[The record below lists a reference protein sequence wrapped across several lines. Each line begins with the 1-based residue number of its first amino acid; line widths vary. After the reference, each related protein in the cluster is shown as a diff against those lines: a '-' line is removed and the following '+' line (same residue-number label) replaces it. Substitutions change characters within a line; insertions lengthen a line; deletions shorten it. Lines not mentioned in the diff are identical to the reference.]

1 MHSNVRL
8 SACVGRPCGGC
19 ETAAHGDVGGAGLAA
34 GSAPAR
40 AGPRYRLAPNAPDA
54 REHVLTCIAHD
65 PRWWPQIEQRGEYL
79 ARLVGELKIP
89 VAELP
94 IDPHDPDLLSGI
106 GFPVLVEMS
115 RLGNTSAAA
124 ILHQHLSST
133 TGDDWTW
140 AVGHLWAHAGAAAR
154 DGLRE
159 LTLSRLDDHDLNAAL
174 TDDPD
179 GPWQA
184 WSDDPRVADALSHA
198 PVPQPPHRPDLT
210 DATRSELLSAA
221 DTARGQRGRGAAL
234 RELAARGDLALLDLA
249 EHEAQ
254 PGRGDSALTTALL
267 ALGPVTLPR
276 ARTWVTDADPWLQAV
291 GRDVVAAHGNQSDAP
306 AIIEWFNAAVDT
318 GEWCDTEDLAAGLA
332 RLEHQPALPSLHR
345 AWALTPHSTARIDYL
360 RALIDLDSPE
370 LTEHVTEAS
379 DDCEDD
385 VRNLAHDPCH
395 TLRRTPKVAR

>member
-1 MHSNVRL
+1 METWAAPDSLQGLLQR
-8 SACVGRPCGGC
+8 GRGRGYS
-19 ETAAHGDVGGAGLAA
+19 LA
-34 GSAPAR
+34 
-40 AGPRYRLAPNAPDA
+40 LNAPDA
-54 REHVLTCIAHD
+54 REHVLACIAHD

-79 ARLVGELKIP
+79 ARLVVELEIP

-94 IDPHDPDLLSGI
+94 IDPHDADLLSGI

-115 RLGNTSAAA
+115 RLGDTSAAA

-140 AVGHLWAHAGAAAR
+140 AVDQVWAHAGAAAR

-159 LTLSRLDDHDLNAAL
+159 LILSRLHDDELAAAV
-174 TDDPD
+174 THAPD

-184 WSDDPRVADALSHA
+184 WSDEPLVAYALSRA
-198 PVPQPPHRPDLT
+198 PVPQLPHRPDFT
-210 DATRSELLSAA
+210 DVTRSELLSAA

-249 EHEAQ
+249 ELEAQ
-254 PGRGDSALTTALL
+254 LGRGDSALTTALL
-267 ALGPVTLPR
+267 RLGPVTLPR
-276 ARTWVTDADPWLQAV
+276 ARSWVTDADPWLQAV
-291 GRDVVAAHGNQSDAP
+291 GRDVVAAHGDQSDAP
-306 AIIEWFNAAVDT
+306 AILEWFDAAVDT

-345 AWALTPHSTARIDYL
+345 AWALTPHSTARLDYL

-370 LTEHVTEAS
+370 LTEHLTDAT

-385 VRNLAHDPCH
+385 VRDLAHDTCH
-395 TLRRTPKVAR
+395 TLRRT